1 MPGSISDFRA
11 SFDTD
16 ISRSNRF
23 NVNIPIPLAL
33 TGTTGADSR
42 NLSFRCETA
51 DLPSR
56 NLMTMDK
63 KIGSAP
69 IEKFPYHT
77 SYGESTM
84 TFIVS
89 DDMRE
94 KIFFDSWLDIINPT
108 TDYNFQYKSN
118 YATDITINQ
127 YNVNNQLTYSVVLR
141 DAFPLAINQLD
152 LEWSSESYHKLEI
165 QFVYT
170 NWINNYSNALQQK
183 ITNAGLTGLINT
195 ITQ

>member
-1 MPGSISDFRA
+1 
-11 SFDTD
+11 
-16 ISRSNRF
+16 
-23 NVNIPIPLAL
+23 
-33 TGTTGADSR
+33 
-42 NLSFRCETA
+42 
-51 DLPSR
+51 
-56 NLMTMDK
+56 
-63 KIGSAP
+63 
-69 IEKFPYHT
+69 
-77 SYGESTM
+77 M